1 MIRVLLPSI
10 ALIAAVFIYMK
21 MQPDVKD
28 LDQTKVEEL
37 RQTICVLD
45 VYRYADKQL
54 QLQVID
60 EYDHLIRNILLGV
73 KNTDDKIRE
82 NYANIL
88 SKYSAIQLIREIN
101 EESCKVIMKT
111 AD

>member
-10 ALIAAVFIYMK
+10 ALIASLFVFMK
-21 MQPDVKD
+21 MQPDVKQ
-28 LDQTKVEEL
+28 LDQIKLEEL
-37 RQTICVLD
+37 KQTICILD
-45 VYRYADKQL
+45 VYKYTDKQL

-60 EYDHLIRNILLGV
+60 EYDHLIRSILLGV
-73 KNTDDKIRE
+73 KNTKNDIRE

-88 SKYSAIQLIREIN
+88 SKYSSVQLRREIN